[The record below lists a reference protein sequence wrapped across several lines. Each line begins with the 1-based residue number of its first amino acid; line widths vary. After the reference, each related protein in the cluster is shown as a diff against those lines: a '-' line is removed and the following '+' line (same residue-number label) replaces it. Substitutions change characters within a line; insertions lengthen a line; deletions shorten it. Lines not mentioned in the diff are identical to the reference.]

1 METIELQVDADLA
14 KTFQDAN
21 PAQQQKVQALMN
33 TWLKRAM
40 IITQLQTTLDNVSDE
55 AETNGLTP
63 EILESILNDSSK
75 ICSWY

>member
-1 METIELQVDADLA
+1 METIALQVDADLA

-33 TWLKRAM
+33 TWLKQAM
-40 IITQLQTTLDNVSDE
+40 IITQLQTTLDNLSDE

-63 EILESILNDSSK
+63 EILESILND
-75 ICSWY
+75 

>member
-33 TWLKRAM
+33 IWLKRAM
-40 IITQLQTTLDNVSDE
+40 TITQLQTTLDDLSDE
-55 AETNGLTP
+55 AKTNGLTP
-63 EILESILNDSSK
+63 EILESILND
-75 ICSWY
+75 

>member
-40 IITQLQTTLDNVSDE
+40 TITQLQTTLDDLSDE
-55 AETNGLTP
+55 AKTNGLTP
-63 EILESILNDSSK
+63 EILESILNV
-75 ICSWY
+75 

>member
-1 METIELQVDADLA
+1 METIELQVDADVA

-33 TWLKRAM
+33 IWLRRAM
-40 IITQLQTTLDNVSDE
+40 TITQLQTSMDNLSDE

-63 EILESILNDSSK
+63 EILQSILND
-75 ICSWY
+75 

>member
-75 ICSWY
+75 ICS

>member
-21 PAQQQKVQALMN
+21 PAQQQKVQALMS

-40 IITQLQTTLDNVSDE
+40 TITQLQTTLDNLSDE

-63 EILESILNDSSK
+63 EILESILND
-75 ICSWY
+75 

>member
-1 METIELQVDADLA
+1 METIELQVDTDLA
-14 KTFQDAN
+14 KTFQDAT

-40 IITQLQTTLDNVSDE
+40 TMTQLQTTLDNLSDE

-63 EILESILNDSSK
+63 EILESILND
-75 ICSWY
+75 

>member
-21 PAQQQKVQALMN
+21 PAQQQKFQALMN

-40 IITQLQTTLDNVSDE
+40 TITQLQATLDDLSDE
-55 AETNGLTP
+55 AETNGFTP
-63 EILESILNDSSK
+63 EILESILND
-75 ICSWY
+75 